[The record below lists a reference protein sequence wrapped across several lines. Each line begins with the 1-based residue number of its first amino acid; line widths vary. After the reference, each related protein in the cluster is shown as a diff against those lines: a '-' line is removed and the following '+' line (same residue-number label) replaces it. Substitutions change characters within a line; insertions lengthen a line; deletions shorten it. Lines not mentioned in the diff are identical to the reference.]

1 MSLDI
6 THPDIEAYLH
16 DLHPSPHPV
25 LVEMEERAAKDGFPI
40 IGPLVGRL
48 CALQARLLGARR
60 VLELGSGYGY
70 STAWFADAVGPEGT
84 VVHTD
89 LDADNSADARA
100 YLERMGLADRVRFEV
115 GDALETA
122 DRLAQQDEGPW
133 DIVFVDIDKQD
144 YPQALAWARRHLRPG
159 GLLIV
164 DNVLWQGRV
173 LDPDDDPM
181 TEGVVRFTQDLQEA
195 DDLEPLVVP
204 LRDGVLL
211 ARKTG

>member
-1 MSLDI
+1 MTLDI
-6 THPDIEAYLH
+6 THPAIESYLH
-16 DLHPSPHPV
+16 RLHPSPHPV
-25 LVEMEERAAKDGFPI
+25 LLEMEARADEEGFPI

-70 STAWFADAVGPEGT
+70 STAWFADAVGPDGL

-89 LDADNSADARA
+89 LDADNSADARG
-100 YLERMGLADRVRFEV
+100 YLERMDLAQRVRFEV

-122 DRLAQQDEGPW
+122 RRLGGEW
-133 DIVFVDIDKQD
+133 DLVFVDIDKQD
-144 YPQALAWARRHLRPG
+144 YPEALAWAREHLRPG
-159 GLLIV
+159 GLLVV

-181 TEGVVRFTQDLQEA
+181 TEGVMHFTEDLRAA

-211 ARKTG
+211 ARRRDDA